1 MNVNCNCP
9 DPRELSLSK
18 PGVAF
23 DKLRQHLDSYCQF
36 MYDLRSLAPQE
47 VASVLLRG
55 NPLYNGFVDGG
66 AQLRNGLRLAAII
79 DAIGQQ
85 HHGEIAFWIAP

>member
-1 MNVNCNCP
+1 
-9 DPRELSLSK
+9 
-18 PGVAF
+18 
-23 DKLRQHLDSYCQF
+23 
-36 MYDLRSLAPQE
+36 MYDLRPLAPQE

-66 AQLRNGLRLAAII
+66 AQLRNGLWLAAII